1 METASHEAKPERE
14 RYERIVAGATEIVQT
29 LISLADGGP
38 TPLDLV
44 VEKVTALLDDS
55 VALAPHS
62 LQALRL
68 RVQLA
73 DVKLA
78 TAPTHGPGHQLA
90 TIDFQ
95 AAKTKSHLADA
106 NSNARQ
112 LCKALAATGDRPDPS
127 LLHAITAALRQ
138 ISNDSQTLEQLGYDR
153 TRITSGLT
161 DLPHVDSTVDD
172 SRVVGPVGRTTREA
186 LASPGSVT
194 SFVSPPAPASRDVD
208 DQLRRGPRIA
218 GPTGL

>member
-62 LQALRL
+62 PQALRL

-73 DVKLA
+73 AVKLA

-90 TIDFQ
+90 TSISRLPRRKPSRGREQ
-95 AAKTKSHLADA
+95 
-106 NSNARQ
+106 Q
-112 LCKALAATGDRPDPS
+112 CKAALQSSGSHRGPPRPLAAPCDHR
-127 LLHAITAALRQ
+127 
-138 ISNDSQTLEQLGYDR
+138 R
-153 TRITSGLT
+153 TQ
-161 DLPHVDSTVDD
+161 
-172 SRVVGPVGRTTREA
+172 A
-186 LASPGSVT
+186 
-194 SFVSPPAPASRDVD
+194 
-208 DQLRRGPRIA
+208 DQQ
-218 GPTGL
+218 